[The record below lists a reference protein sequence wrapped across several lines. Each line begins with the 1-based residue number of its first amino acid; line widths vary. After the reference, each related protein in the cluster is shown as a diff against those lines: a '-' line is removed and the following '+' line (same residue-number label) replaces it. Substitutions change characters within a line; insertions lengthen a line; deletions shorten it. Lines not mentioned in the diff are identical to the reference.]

1 MNTEQQESKSIVIF
15 DDDPCS
21 EWLNKENYSACCDV
35 PKDEIEDDAYYDWV
49 SCCLQS
55 TWEDFKE
62 AVKNHLDDNLCVVTG
77 HLGLWNGSPEIEPEI
92 CCDTLEALE
101 KCFDIRGDHYET
113 VAIEEDGSLTVSV
126 HHHDGCNSFTL
137 RKVAPESE
145 GLALC
150 IQDYGEDD
158 KRLQRRMHLGARQ
171 TTPPGIMFRPF
182 NDTPDVL
189 ITYDN
194 YYGRNVHLRSAKA
207 VDEDEKLYRIC
218 KETLDKA

>member
-15 DDDPCS
+15 DDDPCG
-21 EWLNKENYSACCDV
+21 EWLSKEIYSECCDV
-35 PKDEIEDDAYYDWV
+35 PEEEIEDDAYYDWV
-49 SCCLQS
+49 SCCLQT

-62 AVKNHLDDNLCVVTG
+62 AVKKHLDDHLCVVTG

-145 GLALC
+145 GLALY
-150 IQDYGEDD
+150 IQDYGEDEESKFSD
-158 KRLQRRMHLGARQ
+158 IKYVKYAQEEFEL
-171 TTPPGIMFRPF
+171 
-182 NDTPDVL
+182 
-189 ITYDN
+189 
-194 YYGRNVHLRSAKA
+194 
-207 VDEDEKLYRIC
+207 
-218 KETLDKA
+218 